1 MTYRTDVEFRGGK
14 LAVRQDA
21 SADARKDLPEVKLSD
36 RLMSLKWSEG
46 ITKELEP
53 YGYDTDSSLTSALN
67 VQREMAA
74 SAQRLMSKRSKQHPS
89 DTQYEH
95 LRKLSNDY
103 DKVLQNH
110 AASNDRARK
119 TVKGRL
125 SQVDNEFRDSVGYNT
140 KDAQEIRAVLRGM
153 KPAERSEAISEAIAN
168 GDGNVLGAILD
179 ANPIA
184 TGITK
189 EQQQNYRAHA
199 MNTHRP
205 DLLALK
211 RSLSKV
217 DDLIFDSFND
227 LLSASDDITAKQ
239 VREQYEKLAQEAEA
253 QNAPQPQWG

>member
-1 MTYRTDVEFRGGK
+1 MTYRTDVEYRGGK
-14 LAVRQDA
+14 LAVRQDT
-21 SADARKDLPEVKLSD
+21 SADARKALPEVNLSD
-36 RLMSLKWSEG
+36 RLMSLKWGEGVKSE
-46 ITKELEP
+46 LSQ
-53 YGYDTDSSLTSALN
+53 YGYDEDPSLVSALN

-74 SAQRLMSKRSKQHPS
+74 SAQRLMSKRSKQHPR

-103 DKVLQNH
+103 DKMVQNH

-119 TVKGRL
+119 TVKDRL
-125 SQVDNEFRDSVGYNT
+125 SRVDTEFRESVGYNT

-205 DLLALK
+205 DLLALE

-217 DDLIFDSFND
+217 DDLIFNSFND
-227 LLSASDDITAKQ
+227 LLSVGDELTAKK

-253 QNAPQPQWG
+253 QDAPQWG